1 MHKIKREEEKGAH
14 NIKEVR
20 EMPKHIG
27 IQTPLKSC
35 LAEVCHFLFASPPEQ
50 VCETLL

>member
-1 MHKIKREEEKGAH
+1 MEEEQGAH
-14 NIKEVR
+14 NMKEVR
-20 EMPKHIG
+20 EMPKCIR

-35 LAEVCHFLFASPPEQ
+35 LAEVGHFLFTSPPEQ